1 MTFLTQGP
9 LGFDIDMNACC
20 VGTVH
25 GESQPD
31 LRAGMALV
39 EVQSQPTAALSSE
52 ALSKLWRSAVR
63 RRPLALTFS
72 LGVQSPGPE
81 PEEQPAEQPD
91 AEQPSSPAE
100 QPSEM
105 PEHEWCAKLRDKK
118 HMKPERW
125 RVLAV
130 QMAAQGW
137 SAWGSAKR
145 RRLGAGERLVGR
157 RVAVLGKGLG
167 TVLSYDAR
175 AKKKIGKKS
184 GAHLVQF
191 EQDAEPQSVK
201 LLRDSSQWLV
211 LREPRALPRTC
222 SAASVGSTIEV
233 MID

>member
-39 EVQSQPTAALSSE
+39 EVQSQPTAALSSD

-81 PEEQPAEQPD
+81 PEEQEQPAAEQL
-91 AEQPSSPAE
+91 SSPAQ
-100 QPSEM
+100 QPSETII
-105 PEHEWCAKLRDKK
+105 EHEWCAKLRDKK
-118 HMKPERW
+118 LVKPERW

-211 LREPRALPRTC
+211 LREPRPLPRTG